1 MGIDGVAGW
10 HTCSTPSMVSPML
23 PDIESLRCFVEAA
36 ATLNFR
42 AASRVVGLTPAAL
55 GQRIKLL
62 EEQIGVAL
70 FTRST
75 RRVELTEA
83 GLAMLPRA
91 QRVLAEAADC
101 IRAAR
106 GELGP
111 APMDLVLGTRHEL
124 GLSWLQPSLPLLQS
138 RFPHLTFHLYF
149 GSGEDLSLRV
159 MRHEVD
165 CAVSSRR
172 ITEPNIEG
180 VRIHR
185 EDYVFVASAERLRRV
200 PFDKPEHAQGHVL
213 IDTEPTL
220 PLFHYLSEV
229 DERIEA
235 GSFAGYRQMG
245 TISAI
250 HACVLAGDGVA
261 VLPKYLIEGDLKR
274 GLLVP
279 LLPEVTPSHD
289 WFRFIYRADDPRS
302 GLFRAMATVLA
313 ESALK

>member
-1 MGIDGVAGW
+1 
-10 HTCSTPSMVSPML
+10 ML
-23 PDIESLRCFVEAA
+23 PDTESLRCFVEAA
-36 ATLNFR
+36 RTLNFR
-42 AASRVVGLTPAAL
+42 AASRIVGLTPAAL
-55 GQRIKLL
+55 GQRIKQL
-62 EEQIGVAL
+62 EEQMGVAL
-70 FTRST
+70 FIRST

-91 QRVLAEAADC
+91 QQTLDAARDS

-111 APMDLVLGTRHEL
+111 APMDVVLGTRHEL
-124 GLSWLQPSLPLLQS
+124 GLSWLQPSLPLLET

-172 ITEPNIEG
+172 ITEPNIEA

-185 EDYVFVASAERLRRV
+185 EDYVFVGSADRLNRV
-200 PFDKPEHAQGHVL
+200 PFDSPDQAHNHVV
-213 IDTEPTL
+213 IDTEPSL

-261 VLPKYLIEGDLKR
+261 VLPKYLIYRDIED

-279 LLPEVTPSHD
+279 IFPEVQLSHD
-289 WFRFIYRADDPRS
+289 WFRLIYRSDDPRS
-302 GLFRAMATVLA
+302 GLFRAMATTMT

>member
-1 MGIDGVAGW
+1 MGIERSTGW
-10 HTCSTPSMVSPML
+10 HTCSMPSMVSLML
-23 PDIESLRCFVEAA
+23 PDTESLRCFVEAA

-55 GQRIKLL
+55 GQRIKQL

-91 QRVLAEAADC
+91 QKMLAAAADC
-101 IRAAR
+101 VRAAR

-124 GLSWLQPSLPLLQS
+124 GLSWVQPSLPLLRS

-172 ITEPNIEG
+172 I
-180 VRIHR
+180 
-185 EDYVFVASAERLRRV
+185 
-200 PFDKPEHAQGHVL
+200 
-213 IDTEPTL
+213 TEPTL

-261 VLPKYLIEGDLKR
+261 VLPKYLIESDLKQ

-289 WFRFIYRADDPRS
+289 WFRLIYRADDPRS
-302 GLFRAMATVLA
+302 GLFRAMATVLT